1 MKLLS
6 LMYTE
11 AGSVEP
17 EVKTSPTSI
26 EVTWVE
32 LPVSSNGIITLYE
45 IQYGPTNALSNITI
59 IIRDGPPFRLT
70 NLSPEMSFT
79 FYVTPF
85 TLLDRGDTSE
95 ITADTVPRK

>member
-6 LMYTE
+6 LMYTD
-11 AGSVEP
+11 AGSVEL

-32 LPVSSNGIITLYE
+32 LPMSSNGIITMYE
-45 IQYGPTNALSNITI
+45 IQYDPPNITI

-70 NLSPEMSFT
+70 NLNPEMNFT

-85 TLLDRGDTSE
+85 TLLNRGDTSE

>member
-6 LMYTE
+6 LMYTD

-32 LPVSSNGIITLYE
+32 LPMSSNGFITMYE
-45 IQYGPTNALSNITI
+45 IEYGPTNDPLQYN
-59 IIRDGPPFRLT
+59 
-70 NLSPEMSFT
+70 NN
-79 FYVTPF
+79 Y
-85 TLLDRGDTSE
+85 
-95 ITADTVPRK
+95 

>member
-6 LMYTE
+6 LMYTD
-11 AGSVEP
+11 AGSVEL
-17 EVKTSPTSI
+17 EVKTSLTSI

-32 LPVSSNGIITLYE
+32 LPVSSNGIITMYE
-45 IQYGPTNALSNITI
+45 IQYGPTNDPPDITI
-59 IIRDGPPFRLT
+59 IIRDGPPFLLT

-85 TLLDRGDTSE
+85 TLIDRGDTTE